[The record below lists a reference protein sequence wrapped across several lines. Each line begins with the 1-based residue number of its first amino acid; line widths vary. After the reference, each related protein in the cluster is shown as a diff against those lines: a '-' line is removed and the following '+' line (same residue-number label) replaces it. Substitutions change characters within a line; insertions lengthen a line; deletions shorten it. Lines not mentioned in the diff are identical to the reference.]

1 MLCRTSVA
9 CCDIYLDG
17 QRSYQVL
24 AGKPL
29 LMQTSFVGLDGTIRN
44 RFPDTLYRVE
54 RLQVV
59 TVSTSLFC

>member
-1 MLCRTSVA
+1 MLCRASVA
-9 CCDIYLDG
+9 CCDIY
-17 QRSYQVL
+17 QAL

-59 TVSTSLFC
+59 SVSTSLFC